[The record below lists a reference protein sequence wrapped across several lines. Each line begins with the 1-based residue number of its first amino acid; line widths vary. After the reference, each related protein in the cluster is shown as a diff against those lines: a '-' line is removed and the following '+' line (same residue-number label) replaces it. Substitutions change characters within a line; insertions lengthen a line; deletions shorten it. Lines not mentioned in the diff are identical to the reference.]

1 MESSDRDKLALY
13 AERRRLRLLYSLSDL
28 QQALSA
34 CEFLYEYDET
44 QTYSKI
50 EFRRF
55 RCYETT
61 LVIAYGR
68 PFSQSRG
75 EVPPLTMKMVKLK
88 LSKERQELHDRLVEM
103 RNKITAHSDSEMM
116 RMTTTPFDIPMR
128 DGEPPIYFIQTV
140 FDEGIT
146 LRGNLLI
153 ETNELLHEVYQAV
166 FLALHR
172 EAQIDPKL
180 FDLRIDSPEAKA
192 ARNISP
198 HTTENEERS
207 DR

>member
-1 MESSDRDKLALY
+1 M
-13 AERRRLRLLYSLSDL
+13 
-28 QQALSA
+28 
-34 CEFLYEYDET
+34 
-44 QTYSKI
+44 
-50 EFRRF
+50 
-55 RCYETT
+55 
-61 LVIAYGR
+61 
-68 PFSQSRG
+68 
-75 EVPPLTMKMVKLK
+75 
-88 LSKERQELHDRLVEM
+88 
-103 RNKITAHSDSEMM
+103 
-116 RMTTTPFDIPMR
+116 
-128 DGEPPIYFIQTV
+128 YFIQTV

-198 HTTENEERS
+198 PTTESEERS